1 MSDSR
6 ISGFFKSKVAARL
19 ETLVERGFVTADDA
33 AQLKKTL
40 GALSADVA
48 DKMVENVTSIFGL
61 PFAIAPNFLINGRD
75 YVVPMVI
82 EEPSVVA
89 GVSGA
94 ARLMRHGDGF
104 VTRSDEP
111 VLIGQIQLLDVDDPD
126 ATINTLQAASDELLQ
141 FANELQANL
150 HKRGGGARSLEFR
163 KLRLSDER
171 WTVVVHIAVD
181 TRDAMGANLVNSIC
195 EGLAPKIEALSG
207 NTAGL
212 RILSNLTDKSLV
224 TSTVTLPLKS
234 LRVKGYAAEDVR
246 DGIVAANDL
255 AMVDPYRATTHNKG
269 IMNGVDAVAVAT
281 GNDWRAIEAAAHAF
295 ACRDG
300 SYRSLTRWTVTESGD
315 LQGELTMPL
324 KVGIVGGSLLSNPR
338 ARIGLR
344 ITGVESATEL
354 AQLMCSV
361 GLAQNFAALRALVT
375 GGIQKGHM
383 GLHARSVASLA
394 GAPPEIFDRVVQALV
409 DSGEVKEW
417 KAKELIIEI
426 GGSAEFSDDELPND
440 TDMAMGKAAG
450 KIILLG
456 EHAAVYGRH
465 VLALPIA
472 DAMTAACRKADAGVS
487 LRIPAWDVD
496 ESFDSNDGAQQ
507 GASGILQLLLR
518 QMDRTAENVEMIVRS
533 RLPVAQG
540 LGSSAALAA
549 AMARALSKHFDLGL
563 SDDEIDRLTF
573 ECEKLSH
580 GEPSGIDNTIA
591 VYGRPVLYQRQQQPV
606 IEQLELQQ
614 PPPIVIACSGIR
626 GMTREMVAGVRERYG
641 RNSSLYDSVFD
652 EIDALSVAGAKALKE
667 QDYDLLGAQMNI
679 CHGLLNAIEVST
691 PELEAMVA
699 LARQHGALGAKL
711 TGAGGGGSI
720 VALCP
725 GYEDEVTAAMHEAGY
740 RTATTNF
747 PK

>member
-6 ISGFFKSKVAARL
+6 ISGFFKKKVAARL
-19 ETLVERGFVTADDA
+19 ETLVERGFVTPDDA

-40 GALSADVA
+40 AVLSSDVA

-94 ARLMRHGDGF
+94 ARLMRNGGGF
-104 VTRSDEP
+104 ITRSDEP
-111 VLIGQIQLLDVDDPD
+111 ILIGQIQLLDVDDPD
-126 ATINTLQAASDELLQ
+126 ATINALEAANDELLQ
-141 FANELQANL
+141 HANELQANL
-150 HKRGGGARSLEFR
+150 QKRGGGARSLEFR
-163 KLRLSDER
+163 KLKLSDDR

-207 NTAGL
+207 NSAGL

-224 TSTVTLPLKS
+224 TSTATLPLKS
-234 LRVKGYAAEDVR
+234 LRVQGYAAEAVR

-269 IMNGVDAVAVAT
+269 IMNGVDAVAIAT
-281 GNDWRAIEAAAHAF
+281 GNDWRAIEAAAHAY

-300 SYRSLTRWTVTESGD
+300 GYRSLTRWTVTSSGD
-315 LQGELTMPL
+315 LRGELTMPL

-354 AQLMCSV
+354 AQVICSV

-375 GGIQKGHM
+375 SGIQKGHM
-383 GLHARSVASLA
+383 GLHARSVVSLA
-394 GAPPEIFDRVVQALV
+394 GAPPEIFDQVVKALV
-409 DSGEVKEW
+409 DSGEVKDW
-417 KAKELIIEI
+417 KAKELIAEI
-426 GGSAEFSDDELPND
+426 SKSAEFSDDGLPDD
-440 TDMAMGKAAG
+440 TDRAVGKAAG
-450 KIILLG
+450 KVILLG

-472 DAMTAACRKADAGVS
+472 NAMTASCRDTEAGVS
-487 LRIPAWDVD
+487 LRIPGWGVD
-496 ESFDSNDGAQQ
+496 ESFDSNDGAQR
-507 GASGILQLLLR
+507 GASGILHLLLQ
-518 QMDRTAENVEMIVRS
+518 QMGRAAENIEVVVTTM
-533 RLPVAQG
+533 LPVAQG

-549 AMARALSKHFDLGL
+549 ALARALSQYFELGL
-563 SDDEIDRLTF
+563 SDREIDRLTF
-573 ECEKLSH
+573 ECETLSH

-591 VYGRPVLYQRQQQPV
+591 VYGRPVLYQRQDQAV

-614 PPPIVIACSGIR
+614 APPIVIACSGTR
-626 GMTREMVAGVRERYG
+626 GMTRQMVAGVRERHG
-641 RNSSLYDSVFD
+641 KNTSLYDSVFD
-652 EIDALSVAGAKALKE
+652 EIDALSIAGADALKE

-691 PELEAMVA
+691 PELEGMVA
-699 LARQHGALGAKL
+699 LARQHGALGAKM

-725 GYEDEVTAAMHEAGY
+725 GKQDEVAAEMHAAGY
-740 RTATTNF
+740 QTILLG
-747 PK
+747 